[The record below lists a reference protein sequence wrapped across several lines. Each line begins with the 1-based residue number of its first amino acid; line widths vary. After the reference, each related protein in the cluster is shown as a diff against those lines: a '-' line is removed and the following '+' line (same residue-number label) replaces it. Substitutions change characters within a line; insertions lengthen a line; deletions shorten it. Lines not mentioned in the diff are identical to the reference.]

1 MTRVSRR
8 EGEYR
13 KVHGCFRGCGAR
25 VAESAGLPCSNRT
38 RETHVHYLITH
49 PSWNYHL
56 LKSIHSVHT
65 TQSARIHPSIDDHSK
80 NFVEPDSGAHT
91 NTIKGVWALIK
102 KKLRCMC
109 GTLYEYILSYL
120 DEFTWFRNF
129 GRQLLEDITKQFPV
143 Q

>member
-1 MTRVSRR
+1 M
-8 EGEYR
+8 
-13 KVHGCFRGCGAR
+13 
-25 VAESAGLPCSNRT
+25 N
-38 RETHVHYLITH
+38 
-49 PSWNYHL
+49 
-56 LKSIHSVHT
+56 
-65 TQSARIHPSIDDHSK
+65 HSK

-91 NTIKGVWALIK
+91 NTIIGVWALIK

>member
-1 MTRVSRR
+1 MFSGLWSKGSRKCWSSVFPTELER
-8 EGEYR
+8 
-13 KVHGCFRGCGAR
+13 HTCIIL
-25 VAESAGLPCSNRT
+25 SHILPGTTIYSDQFTLYIPLNQLG
-38 RETHVHYLITH
+38 YI
-49 PSWNYHL
+49 HL
-56 LKSIHSVHT
+56 LMN
-65 TQSARIHPSIDDHSK
+65 HSK

-109 GTLYEYILSYL
+109 GTLYRYILSYL

>member
-1 MTRVSRR
+1 MLVFRV
-8 EGEYR
+8 
-13 KVHGCFRGCGAR
+13 
-25 VAESAGLPCSNRT
+25 PNRT

-65 TQSARIHPSIDDHSK
+65 TQSDRIHPSIDDHSK
-80 NFVEPDSGAHT
+80 NFVEPDSGAYT